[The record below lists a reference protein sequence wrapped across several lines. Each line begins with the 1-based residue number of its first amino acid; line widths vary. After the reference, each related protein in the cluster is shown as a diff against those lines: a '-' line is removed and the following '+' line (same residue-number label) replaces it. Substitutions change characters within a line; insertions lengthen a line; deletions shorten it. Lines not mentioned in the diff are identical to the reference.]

1 MRIVPLELPGA
12 VVFEPAV
19 HRDDRGFFVET
30 LRAEWLEQAGHAGEW
45 VQDNHS
51 RSSRGVLRG
60 LHYQTRP
67 GQVKLV
73 RCARGSVLDVIVDVR
88 RGSPTFGRWTSVVLD
103 DVDHRSILIPIG
115 FAHGFLVLSEVADV
129 VYRCSAYYD
138 GDTEGGFRFDD
149 PEVGV
154 EWPAE
159 VPPLVSDR
167 DRAAPTL
174 AEVRDSLPFE
184 YAPPT

>member
-1 MRIVPLELPGA
+1 MNIVSLDLSGA
-12 VVFEPAV
+12 VVFEPTV

-30 LRAEWLEQAGHAGEW
+30 LRAEWLEQAGHSGDW

-51 RSSRGVLRG
+51 RSVRGVLRG
-60 LHYQTRP
+60 LHYQTHP

-73 RCARGSVLDVIVDVR
+73 RCARGSVLDVVVDVR
-88 RGSPTFGRWTSVVLD
+88 QGSPTFGRWASVVLD

-115 FAHGFLVLSEVADV
+115 FAHGFVVLSDVADV

-138 GDTEGGFRFDD
+138 PATEAGFRFDD

-154 EWPAE
+154 EWPTDLDLA
-159 VPPLVSDR
+159 VSER
-167 DRAAPTL
+167 DRLAPSFAA
-174 AEVRDSLPFE
+174 VRQALPFE
-184 YAPPT
+184 F